1 MKFIFLNLFFGMFR
15 KLCILY
21 FVTILCLEVI
31 FVSLGLH
38 ALLVVY
44 YLLYGSIF
52 YDFVLMSFIGQNKK
66 YYKLVHES
74 NKSIVYTSFVGFEN
88 YESIMAKK
96 YEIIV
101 CGYLLEI
108 LEVDGSL

>member
-1 MKFIFLNLFFGMFR
+1 
-15 KLCILY
+15 
-21 FVTILCLEVI
+21 
-31 FVSLGLH
+31 
-38 ALLVVY
+38 
-44 YLLYGSIF
+44 
-52 YDFVLMSFIGQNKK
+52 MSSTCQNKK

-108 LEVDGSL
+108 LEVNGSLWLVCISNVWNLLSVPF